1 MQEQED
7 TKQKQQISEQVD
19 DLKETKNLAE
29 IENSEEL

>member
-19 DLKETKNLAE
+19 DLKETKN
-29 IENSEEL
+29 